1 MLDKLFA
8 GTDID
13 IPGDRI
19 GHGDVLEIVDGG
31 IGLSLAAAVGH
42 NTLYAADSMSAAS
55 VP

>member
-8 GTDID
+8 GTDIYLAWH
-13 IPGDRI
+13 RF
-19 GHGDVLEIVDGG
+19 GHGDTLEIVDGG